1 MMSDLKVYSM
11 ASDPIYIGTGGYT
24 IGRVDNTIVRDPI
37 TRIPKIPG
45 SSFAGTMRFYSAL
58 ELQSA
63 FKDDYRKDPH
73 SRKEKDINELVDRP
87 EKWITYSGNKWSLM
101 KCAGQDEDPNEYYE
115 DFKKMDTPVS
125 GHCGHCIVCKTFG
138 YSKNNKSQQGIAFFS
153 DLNIIFFPV
162 YTRKGVMW
170 ITSKQLLKFA
180 GIILQNIESSQGEQV
195 FVIINEEG
203 NKGEN
208 TINLGWL
215 NLSYIIKNY
224 QIADELPDDIKKYIQ
239 NKIVLVPDDLIS
251 HIINSNL
258 EVRTSVS
265 IDPLTGA
272 SKQGALFTSE
282 AIPRG
287 TIFYGDI
294 RLMERPVSN
303 DMPSLSQVEAMIK
316 DASKYYESF
325 GIGGMVTRGFG
336 RMKVFIPDEEDNS
349 NSDNGGGSE
358 NEQQS

>member
-63 FKDDYRKDPH
+63 FKEEYRKDPNR
-73 SRKEKDINELVDRP
+73 RKEKDINELVDKT

-170 ITSKQLLKFA
+170 ITSKQLLEFA
-180 GIILQNIESSQGEQV
+180 GIILRDIELPQGEQV
-195 FVIINEEG
+195 FVITNEES

-215 NLSYIIKNY
+215 NLPYITKNY
-224 QIADELPDDIKKYIQ
+224 QIADELPDDIKEYIK

-272 SKQGALFTSE
+272 SKTGALFTSE

-303 DMPSLSQVEAMIK
+303 DMPGLSLVKEMI
-316 DASKYYESF
+316 DDVSKYYESF

-336 RMKVFIPDEEDNS
+336 RMKVFIDKSE
-349 NSDNGGGSE
+349 GGTE

>member
-1 MMSDLKVYSM
+1 MNSLKVYSM

-37 TRIPKIPG
+37 TRLPKIPG
-45 SSFAGTMRFYSAL
+45 SSFAGTMRFYSTL
-58 ELQSA
+58 KLQSA
-63 FKDDYRKDPH
+63 FKEGYRKDPN
-73 SRKEKDINELVDRP
+73 SRREKDINELFDKP
-87 EKWITYSGNKWSLM
+87 EDWMKYEGNRWSLM
-101 KCAGQDEDPNEYYE
+101 KCAGQDDKPNEYYE
-115 DFKKMDTPVS
+115 DLEKMNATKS
-125 GHCGHCIVCKTFG
+125 GHCSHCIVCKTFG
-138 YSKNNKSQQGIAFFS
+138 YSKDNKSQQGIAFFS

-170 ITSKQLLKFA
+170 ITSKQLLEFA
-180 GIILQNIESSQGEQV
+180 GIILRDIESPQGEQV
-195 FVIINEEG
+195 FVISRKDE
-203 NKGEN
+203 KN

-215 NLSYIIKNY
+215 NLPYITKNY
-224 QIADELPDDIKKYIQ
+224 PIEDELQEDIKKYIQ

-272 SKQGALFTSE
+272 ARDKALFTSE

-303 DMPSLSQVEAMIK
+303 DMPGLSLVEAMIK

-336 RMKVFIPDEEDNS
+336 RMKVFI
-349 NSDNGGGSE
+349 
-358 NEQQS
+358 

>member
-1 MMSDLKVYSM
+1 MSDLKVYSM

-58 ELQSA
+58 KLQSA
-63 FKDDYRKDPH
+63 FKEEYRMNPSK
-73 SRKEKDINELVDRP
+73 RKVIDNLEKLFNNNLE
-87 EKWITYSGNKWSLM
+87 EWMKYEGNKWSMM
-101 KCAGQDEDPNEYYE
+101 KCAGQDDKPNEYYE
-115 DFKKMDTPVS
+115 NDEEIEKMDSKKS

-138 YSKNNKSQQGIAFFS
+138 YSKDSKSQQGIAFFS

-162 YTRKGVMW
+162 YTREGIMW
-170 ITSKQLLKFA
+170 ITSKQLLEFA
-180 GIILQNIESSQGEQV
+180 EISIEGVEFPQGEK
-195 FVIINEEG
+195 VIVVQRSEKNKEG
-203 NKGEN
+203 N
-208 TINLGWL
+208 INLGWL
-215 NLSYIIKNY
+215 NLPYEIKHY
-224 QIADELPDDIKKYIQ
+224 PIADELPDDIKKYIQ

-272 SKQGALFTSE
+272 SKVGALFTSE

-287 TIFYGDI
+287 TVFYGDI
-294 RLMERPVSN
+294 RLIERPVSN
-303 DMPSLSQVEAMIK
+303 DMPSLSQVEAMLK
-316 DASKYYESF
+316 DASRYYESF

-336 RMKVFIPDEEDNS
+336 RMKVFIR
-349 NSDNGGGSE
+349 
-358 NEQQS
+358 